1 MIKLKKNTLRIAV
14 TVTLLV
20 LTAYVFR
27 LIGGFHFGLARSLIY
42 IGLGCAWGVSVNSRI
57 IQSSVRRC
65 MTAIALLMVFWF
77 TARTAKYIFVSPEAN
92 PDLTRYLWY
101 LYYIPMIF
109 IPSLA
114 AIVSLYIREPENY
127 RPPKAVSLIYIIP
140 AVLSIMVITN
150 DLHQLVFTFPPDA
163 EVWSDKN
170 NGYFIGHYIIIAW
183 IFLCTLIMLIAM
195 GTKCRLPGGKKRI
208 LLPCAPIVF
217 LIIYT
222 VIYNW
227 RLEWLYYFSND
238 LTAVMCLM
246 YGLTLEMFI
255 QCGFIQVNT
264 NYLELFDASTVG
276 VQITDNDYNV
286 FLSSKTAKLVS
297 KDILR
302 QTQSGPVMLESGIR
316 LSGAPIRRG
325 RVIWSEDM
333 SALINVLDEL
343 KEAKENLEDGNAILK
358 EENALKARELHIAE
372 QDRLYNIIQR
382 DTARQISLMD
392 ELICAVEQ
400 SDDEESRVRT
410 VKKMLVIG
418 AYLKRR
424 SNLVFLADKTPEL
437 DVKELAL
444 TLGESMNNLEM
455 CGIACGFK
463 TQLSGTL
470 PAADITAMYDFFE
483 EITER
488 SLDYMSTLTAVAAEA
503 DGKVCLIINTDST
516 ADLSALVSENITAK
530 KDDDSEWQVVLSFD
544 SGGERNESTQKDCR

>member
-1 MIKLKKNTLRIAV
+1 MIKLKKNTLLIAV
-14 TVTLLV
+14 TVILLV
-20 LTAYVFR
+20 ITAYVLR
-27 LIGGFHFGLARSLIY
+27 LTDGLYFGLARSLIFL
-42 IGLGCAWGVSVNSRI
+42 GLCFAWGVSVNGRI
-57 IQSSVRRC
+57 IQPYARRC
-65 MTAIALLMVFWF
+65 MTVISALMFFWF
-77 TARTAKYIFVSPEAN
+77 FVRTLKFDFFSVEKYPDIARYI
-92 PDLTRYLWY
+92 WY
-101 LYYIPMIF
+101 LYYLPMIF
-109 IPSLA
+109 IPVLA
-114 AIVSLYIREPENY
+114 LFVALSIRKPENY
-127 RPPKAVSLIYIIP
+127 RPPKWTLLLHLFSSL
-140 AVLSIMVITN
+140 LFLFVITN
-150 DLHQLVFTFPPDA
+150 DLHQLVFTFPDGA
-163 EVWSDKN
+163 DVWTDKN
-170 NGYFIGHYIIIAW
+170 NGHFIVHYIIVAW
-183 IFLCTLIMLIAM
+183 LILCALALVVIMGI
-195 GTKCRLPGGKKRI
+195 KCRLPGGKKRI
-208 LLPCAPIVF
+208 LLPFAPIAL

-222 VIYNW
+222 AIYKW
-227 RLEWLYYFSND
+227 RLEWLYYFSRD

-276 VQITDNDYNV
+276 VQIADNDYNV
-286 FLSSKTAKLVS
+286 FLSSKTAKQVS
-297 KDILR
+297 RDILR

-316 LSGAPIRRG
+316 LSAAPIRRG

-343 KEAKENLEDGNAILK
+343 KEAKDNLEDGNAILK

-400 SDDEESRVRT
+400 SDDEESRVSN

-455 CGIACGFK
+455 CGVACGFNNG
-463 TQLSGTL
+463 LSGCL
-470 PAADITAMYDFFE
+470 PVAHITAMYDFFE
-483 EITER
+483 EITEK
-488 SLDYMSTLTAVAAEA
+488 SLDCMSTLTAVAVKA
-503 DGKVCLIINTDST
+503 DGKIRFIINTDSA
-516 ADLSALVSENITAK
+516 ADLSILKSESVTAQ
-530 KDDDSEWQVVLSFD
+530 KDEDGEWQLVLSLE
-544 SGGERNESTQKDCR
+544 SGGERI

>member
-1 MIKLKKNTLRIAV
+1 MIKPKKNTLRIAV

-20 LTAYVFR
+20 ITAYLFR
-27 LIGGFHFGLARSLIY
+27 LIDGFYFGLARSLIY
-42 IGLGCAWGVSVNSRI
+42 LGLCFAWGISVNGRI
-57 IQSSVRRC
+57 IQPYARRC
-65 MTAIALLMVFWF
+65 MTAISALMFFWF
-77 TARTAKYIFVSPEAN
+77 LVRTLKFNFLSVETYPDIARYI
-92 PDLTRYLWY
+92 WY
-101 LYYIPMIF
+101 LYYLPMIF
-109 IPSLA
+109 IPVLA
-114 AIVSLYIREPENY
+114 LFVALSIRKPENY
-127 RPPKAVSLIYIIP
+127 RPPKWTLLLHLFSAL
-140 AVLSIMVITN
+140 LFLFVITN
-150 DLHQLVFTFPPDA
+150 DFHQLVFTFPDDA
-163 EVWSDKN
+163 DVWTDKD
-170 NGYFIGHYIIIAW
+170 NGHFIVHYIIVAW
-183 IFLCTLIMLIAM
+183 LIICALALVVIM
-195 GTKCRLPGGKKRI
+195 GIKCRLPGGKKRI
-208 LLPCAPIVF
+208 LLPFAPIALLV
-217 LIIYT
+217 IYT
-222 VIYNW
+222 AIYNW
-227 RLEWLYYFSND
+227 RLEWLYYFSSD

-286 FLSSKTAKLVS
+286 FLSSKTAKPVS

-302 QTQSGPVMLESGIR
+302 QTASGSVMLESGIR
-316 LSGAPIRRG
+316 LSGASIRRG
-325 RVIWSEDM
+325 HVIWSEDM

-343 KEAKENLEDGNAILK
+343 KEAKENLEDGNAVLK

-382 DTARQISLMD
+382 DTAQQISLMD

-400 SDDEESRVRT
+400 FDDEESRVRT
-410 VKKMLVIG
+410 LKKMLVIG

-488 SLDYMSTLTAVAAEA
+488 SLDCMSTLTAVAAEA

-516 ADLSALVSENITAK
+516 ADLSALVSENVTAK